1 MSYLDFVDADQSS
14 RKDPLAEP
22 PLVLH
27 PIVPHAQLLESIAVV
42 TSRDVPIVS
51 DVEQNRHGQRVF
63 ANKDLQV
70 KRASFSLQ
78 VFAPSLG
85 IIGLERSQIG
95 IEESP
100 VGEAAVDRPG
110 YPGVSFVGP

>member
-1 MSYLDFVDADQSS
+1 MLNKIGTGNA
-14 RKDPLAEP
+14 
-22 PLVLH
+22 
-27 PIVPHAQLLESIAVV
+27 
-42 TSRDVPIVS
+42 
-51 DVEQNRHGQRVF
+51 
-63 ANKDLQV
+63 ANKDLQI

-85 IIGLERSQIG
+85 IIGLERRQIG